1 MSHLSLEEL
10 AKPVLEQAIED
21 AQIRMEQVDEVILAN
36 ALGGGGNP
44 ARIVALNV
52 GLSES
57 VAGLTIDRQCSG
69 GLDAITLADALIRS
83 GSHQVVIAGGVE
95 SYSRRPLRYR
105 TFHDDRVAVQY
116 DQAQFTPWHDRDPD
130 LAVADDQLAAQYGIS
145 KVEQAPW
152 RLDSQRTSIA

>member
-1 MSHLSLEEL
+1 MRAYSNWQWHL
-10 AKPVLEQAIED
+10 
-21 AQIRMEQVDEVILAN
+21 DEAFVNIDD
-36 ALGGGGNP
+36 NP

-95 SYSRRPLRYR
+95 SYS
-105 TFHDDRVAVQY
+105 
-116 DQAQFTPWHDRDPD
+116 
-130 LAVADDQLAAQYGIS
+130 
-145 KVEQAPW
+145 
-152 RLDSQRTSIA
+152 